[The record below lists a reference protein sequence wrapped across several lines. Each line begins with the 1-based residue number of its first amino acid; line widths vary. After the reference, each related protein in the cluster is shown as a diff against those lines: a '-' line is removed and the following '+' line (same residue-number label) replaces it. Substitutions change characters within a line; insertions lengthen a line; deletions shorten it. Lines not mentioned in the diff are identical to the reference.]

1 MNVEIR
7 SSAAYN
13 QSIKAKVEPS
23 HKNNQKNQR
32 EMRDRMQQLSWWRHI
47 KRDRLLYLML
57 IPGLL
62 FFLIFKY
69 WPMYGITI
77 AFKDYKIGRDI
88 WEAQWAGFKYFEQ
101 FFESRDFW
109 RIMENTIV
117 ISFGKLLIGFPAP
130 ILFALLLNEIRNQQ
144 AKRFIQTVVYLPH
157 FISWV
162 VLGNLM
168 LMMFAPDTGLFSTL
182 ITMITGNKLNILL
195 DADAFRLVLILSD
208 TWKEL
213 GWSAIIYL
221 SALSSVDMNLYEA
234 AAIDGA
240 SRGRMMWNITLPA
253 IRSTIIVMLIL
264 RVGKILDAGFEQILI
279 MTNPLVND
287 KCEIIDTYVY
297 KVGMQQAKFS
307 YSTAVNLFKSVIGL
321 SMVLGVNTISKR
333 WEENLL

>member
-1 MNVEIR
+1 
-7 SSAAYN
+7 
-13 QSIKAKVEPS
+13 
-23 HKNNQKNQR
+23 
-32 EMRDRMQQLSWWRHI
+32 MQQLSWWRHI

-88 WEAQWAGFKYFEQ
+88 WEAQWVGFKYFEQ

-162 VLGNLM
+162 VLG
-168 LMMFAPDTGLFSTL
+168 
-182 ITMITGNKLNILL
+182 
-195 DADAFRLVLILSD
+195 
-208 TWKEL
+208 
-213 GWSAIIYL
+213 WSAIIYL
-221 SALSSVDMNLYEA
+221 AALSSVDMNLYEA

-321 SMVLGVNTISKR
+321 GMVLGVNMISKR
-333 WEENLL
+333 WEENML